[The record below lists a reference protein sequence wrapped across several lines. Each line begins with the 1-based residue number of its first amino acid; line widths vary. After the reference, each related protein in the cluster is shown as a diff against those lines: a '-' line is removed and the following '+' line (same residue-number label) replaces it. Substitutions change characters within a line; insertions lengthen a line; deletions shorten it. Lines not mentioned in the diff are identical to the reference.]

1 MDKSDSAE
9 SRPQVP
15 RWRAYTWGVLA
26 ALTCPCHLP
35 VLAAVL
41 AAVLAGT
48 TAGAFIGDHWGFA
61 ALSLTVLFIVFLVS
75 TVREF
80 GARDE

>member
-41 AAVLAGT
+41 AST
-48 TAGAFIGDHWGFA
+48 TAGAFIGDHWGVAAVVLA
-61 ALSLTVLFIVFLVS
+61 ALFFPFL
-75 TVREF
+75 
-80 GARDE
+80 ARAIRAFRSSA